1 MVTYITQKNFPPL
14 WWLGLK
20 LLICL
25 GLSFQMTL
33 SHAEQDTPEN
43 AFNLPLFKE
52 FQGKV
57 YVTTTSQTIMLG
69 ERITLTIKGDNLE
82 DAFKGIDW
90 QPIKKHFTVDDIDIG
105 FNRIKVRLYPF
116 TSGTFH
122 IPSQSSG
129 RILLPDF
136 TFHVQPNP
144 NVSIQWTPPS
154 TQLYLQQNTP
164 WKATVWVKNSANKIT
179 LEAPKISPPPN
190 ATLTLSTLPVPSTHH
205 TSSTAI
211 NQTTS
216 KTTGKTE
223 VLMANYQFS
232 HHNNRLNSTMHSVLL
247 PSPAVVIKNPSNQK
261 WFFFDRPVTVSVQ
274 PLPHFLPATTPVGQ
288 LSLSATPLAWIQKK
302 EQLNYWTW
310 TLIGQN
316 MSQQDLQQ
324 TLNQLIENR
333 PDTPQIE
340 WLTESHNTTTHWT
353 EQGIQSTLTLQLP
366 YRITQAGTVNF
377 PQFNTPFFNP
387 ITGKLESL
395 TQPVQTR
402 IVLPNWVIIIGQLI
416 ALFFA
421 FWLLYWISQSL
432 KYLWL
437 RQQFIHNIKRTQDA
451 QALWSTMQQWAHK
464 QPLPHPIN
472 TLGEWTHWYN
482 QTYGESDTL
491 NAVMQ
496 SLNQQ
501 LYAED
506 SISNKDQHWAALKKN
521 AEKWSQQTTWWPVR
535 NKRKER

>member
-1 MVTYITQKNFPPL
+1 MVKYATKKIPPPL
-14 WWLGLK
+14 WWLGLR

-25 GLSFQMTL
+25 GLSFQVTL
-33 SHAEQDTPEN
+33 VHAEKDTLEN

-57 YVTTTSQTIMLG
+57 YVTSTSQTIMLG
-69 ERITLTIKGDNLE
+69 ERITLTIKGENL
-82 DAFKGIDW
+82 DDIFKKIDW
-90 QPIKKHFTVDDIDIG
+90 RPIKKHFTIDDIDSG
-105 FNRIKVRLYPF
+105 FNRIKIRLYPF

-122 IPSQSSG
+122 IPSQSLG

-144 NVSIQWTPPS
+144 NVSIQWTQPS

-190 ATLTLSTLPVPSTHH
+190 ATLTLSPLAVPSTHH
-205 TSSTAI
+205 ASSTTI
-211 NQTTS
+211 D

-232 HHNNRLNSTMHSVLL
+232 HHNNQLDSAIHSALL

-261 WFFFDRPVTVSVQ
+261 WFFFDRPITVSVH

-288 LSLSATPLAWIQKK
+288 LTLSSTPLAWIQKK

-310 TLIGQN
+310 KLVGQN

-324 TLNQLIENR
+324 TMHQLIENR

-340 WLTESHNTTTHWT
+340 WLTESYNITTHWT

-366 YRITQAGTVNF
+366 YRITQAGWVNF

-387 ITGKLESL
+387 ITGKLEL
-395 TQPVQTR
+395 LKQPIQTR
-402 IVLPNWVIIIGQLI
+402 IVLPSWVIITGQLI
-416 ALFFA
+416 ALLFA
-421 FWLLYWISQSL
+421 FWLLYWITQLL

-437 RQQFIHNIKRTQDA
+437 RQQFIRNIKRAHHA
-451 QALWSTMQQWAHK
+451 QALWSVMQQWAHK
-464 QPLPHPIN
+464 QQPYPIN
-472 TLGEWTHWYN
+472 TLGKWTHWYN
-482 QTYGESDTL
+482 QTYKESETL
-491 NAVMQ
+491 NAVML

-506 SISNKDQHWAALKKN
+506 SISNKDQHWAVLKKN

-535 NKRKER
+535 YNRKKK